1 MRIDPTDAMGGI
13 LARDDGRSAGPGGD
27 LGSSGSRAT
36 LSAVHF
42 VIMGCGRV
50 GAELTIQLAK
60 AGHTVSIVDKRKE
73 AFDRLPPGFEATTIV
88 GLGFDREVLEKARI
102 READAFIAVSN
113 GDNSNIVSARV
124 AREYFKVPKVIARIY
139 DPRRA
144 DIYEK
149 LDIPTVASVR
159 WAAKQVQYLLFHGR
173 ETMRDSLAGGFLL
186 HLQVELPDHLV
197 GKKIS
202 SVTSDGEVE
211 VIGVERGGTGF
222 IPKDDSTFQEGDM
235 AHFVVHKDATDKF
248 DMLLEPAAE

>member
-1 MRIDPTDAMGGI
+1 MWHGAPAVP
-13 LARDDGRSAGPGGD
+13 ARSGLGLPAG
-27 LGSSGSRAT
+27 RAT

-73 AFDRLPPGFEATTIV
+73 AFDRLPPGFEAKTIV
-88 GLGFDREVLEKARI
+88 GLGFDREVLEKAGI
-102 READAFIAVSN
+102 RDADAFIAVSN

-173 ETMRDSLAGGFLL
+173 ETMRDTLAGGFLL
-186 HLQVELPDHLV
+186 HLQIELPDHLV

-202 SVTSDGEVE
+202 SVESDGEVE

-222 IPKDDSTFQEGDM
+222 IPKGDSTFQEGDV

-248 DMLLEPAAE
+248 DLLLEPVAE

>member
-1 MRIDPTDAMGGI
+1 
-13 LARDDGRSAGPGGD
+13 
-27 LGSSGSRAT
+27 
-36 LSAVHF
+36 
-42 VIMGCGRV
+42 MGCGRV
-50 GAELTIQLAK
+50 GAELTVQLAK
-60 AGHTVSIVDKRKE
+60 AGHTVSIIDKRKE
-73 AFDRLPPGFEATTIV
+73 AFDRLPPGFDAKTIV
-88 GLGFDREVLEKARI
+88 GLGFDREVLEKAGI
-102 READAFIAVSN
+102 KEADAFIAVSN

-124 AREYFKVPKVIARIY
+124 AREHFKVPKVIARIY

-202 SVTSDGEVE
+202 SVMSDGEVE

-222 IPKDDSTFQEGDM
+222 IPKDDSTFKEGDV

-248 DMLLEPAAE
+248 DLLLEPAAE